1 MSADENVLTDLG
13 LRLFPLYVMFGSPTS
28 DWDIESERT
37 QRVLADHVSWLR
49 GLERDGVMFM
59 GGPFRAADY
68 EWDGSGMIAVRAA
81 SLADAQAIAAQDPLH
96 VDGLRAYEVRGWQLN
111 EGRIVLTVDLD
122 ANRVGIA

>member
-1 MSADENVLTDLG
+1 MSTDEGVLTDLG
-13 LRLFPLYVMFGSPTS
+13 LRLFPLYVLFGSPTEA
-28 DWDIESERT
+28 WDIESERT
-37 QRVLADHVSWLR
+37 QRVLAEHVEWLC

-68 EWDGSGMIAVRAA
+68 EWDGSGMIAIRAG
-81 SLADAQAIAAQDPLH
+81 SLAAARVVAEQDPLF

>member
-1 MSADENVLTDLG
+1 MSTDESVLTDLG
-13 LRLFPLYVMFGSPTS
+13 LRLFPLYVLFGIPTS
-28 DWDIESERT
+28 AWDIESERT
-37 QRVLADHVSWLR
+37 QRVLAEHVTWLR
-49 GLERDGVMFM
+49 AIERDGVMFM

-81 SLADAQAIAAQDPLH
+81 SLTEAQAISAQDPLF
-96 VDGLRAYEVRGWQLN
+96 VAGLRTYEVRGWQLN